1 MLGQKLGKY
10 FGGFLGRHHNF
21 LYLITFSTFQYYPD
35 ARMTTREAKTF
46 FAHIKRSH
54 PELTLTLRSHLN
66 SMGDWLKVK
75 KVYIPRAW

>member
-1 MLGQKLGKY
+1 
-10 FGGFLGRHHNF
+10 
-21 LYLITFSTFQYYPD
+21 
-35 ARMTTREAKTF
+35 MTTREAKNF